1 MRFAWID
8 LREVPRPQ
16 LQAVVDAAVHSR
28 MAGVVAA
35 DAELLGTLP
44 PTVTRVLVTG
54 GSGTAAAKQPG
65 DRPGAKPGEKE
76 AKGAGGAKDANLPSG
91 KGSSPASTG
100 TATGAATE
108 TATGIDLLLRKFGT
122 QEELDAL
129 AADNRAVGG
138 AGGTGGTGS
147 MGATG
152 SMGTTGG
159 TGGTPAA
166 GFIDVRDDRTLTLSC
181 AGAMALPYTVI
192 HFADPTKIP
201 LEIVLAAAESAEGK
215 LVTVVDGLEE
225 AAIVF
230 DVLERGSDGILF
242 TPRSADEV
250 FALARLL
257 EATTPQLELSTLTVE
272 SIRHVGLG
280 DRVCVD
286 TCSHFE
292 EDEGILVGSY
302 SSGFVLCC
310 SETHPLPYMPTRPF
324 RVNAGALHS
333 YTLGPDNRTS
343 YLSEVGSG
351 SVLLGVGADGRTRRV
366 VVGRAKLESRPLL
379 EIRTHAED
387 GRLVSL
393 TVQDDW
399 HVRVLGP
406 GGKVLNVTELRTG
419 DELLGYLATDKRHV
433 GLPIG
438 EFCKEV

>member
-16 LQAVVDAAVHSR
+16 LQAVVDAAVHTR
-28 MAGVVAA
+28 MAGVLAT

-44 PTVTRVLVTG
+44 PTLTRVLAPG
-54 GSGTAAAKQPG
+54 GPATGTAQKPG
-65 DRPGAKPGEKE
+65 DKEAREAREGKE
-76 AKGAGGAKDANLPSG
+76 AKDGKDAKEGKSAAGAK
-91 KGSSPASTG
+91 SPAD
-100 TATGAATE
+100 A
-108 TATGIDLLLRKFGT
+108 GIDLLLRKFTT

-129 AADNRAVGG
+129 AADNRA
-138 AGGTGGTGS
+138 A
-147 MGATG
+147 A
-152 SMGTTGG
+152 
-159 TGGTPAA
+159 GGTPAA
-166 GFIDVRDDRTLTLSC
+166 GFIDVRDDRTLRLSYG
-181 AGAMALPYTVI
+181 GAMVLPYTVI

-215 LVTVVDGLEE
+215 LVTVVADLEE

-230 DVLERGSDGILF
+230 DVLERGSDGILYA
-242 TPRSADEV
+242 PRSADEV

-302 SSGFVLCC
+302 SSGFILCC

-333 YTLGPDNRTS
+333 YTLGPENRTS

-351 SVLLGVGADGRTRRV
+351 TALLAVGADGRTRRV

-387 GRLVSL
+387 GQLVSL

-406 GGKVLNVTELRTG
+406 GGKVLNVTELQTG

>member
-16 LQAVVDAAVHSR
+16 LQAVVDAAVHTR
-28 MAGVVAA
+28 MAGVLAT

-44 PTVTRVLVTG
+44 PTITRVLVSAG
-54 GSGTAAAKQPG
+54 PATAAAKKPG
-65 DRPGAKPGEKE
+65 DKNGKE
-76 AKGAGGAKDANLPSG
+76 V
-91 KGSSPASTG
+91 
-100 TATGAATE
+100 
-108 TATGIDLLLRKFGT
+108 
-122 QEELDAL
+122 Q
-129 AADNRAVGG
+129 
-138 AGGTGGTGS
+138 GTGGTKGAEGAKEAKS
-147 MGATG
+147 SAADATSPAGAGIDVLLRQFSTQGELDAVAAEHRASAAEGATV
-152 SMGTTGG
+152 
-159 TGGTPAA
+159 A
-166 GFIDVRDDRTLTLSC
+166 GFVDVRDDRTLQLSC

-201 LEIVLAAAESAEGK
+201 LEIVLAAAEPAEGK
-215 LVTVVDGLEE
+215 LVTVVDDLEE
-225 AAIVF
+225 AGIVF
-230 DVLERGSDGILF
+230 DVLERGSDGVLF
-242 TPRSADEV
+242 SPRSADEV

-286 TCSHFE
+286 TCSHFD

-351 SVLLGVGADGRTRRV
+351 MALLAVGADGRTRRV

-379 EIRTHAED
+379 EIRTHAEN
-387 GRLVSL
+387 GQLVSL

-406 GGKVLNVTELRTG
+406 GGKVLNVTELQTG
-419 DELLGYLATDKRHV
+419 DELLGYLARDQRHV

>member
-76 AKGAGGAKDANLPSG
+76 AKGSGGTKDANLPSG
-91 KGSSPASTG
+91 KGSPPAGTG
-100 TATGAATE
+100 TATE
-108 TATGIDLLLRKFGT
+108 TAAGIDLLLRKFGT

-147 MGATG
+147 MGA
-152 SMGTTGG
+152 TGG

>member
-16 LQAVVDAAVHSR
+16 LQAVVDAAVHAR
-28 MAGVVAA
+28 MAGVVSA

-44 PTVTRVLVTG
+44 PTVTRVLA
-54 GSGTAAAKQPG
+54 SESRTAAPAKKPADKHAKNDRSDGG
-65 DRPGAKPGEKE
+65 DRSGGGDKDTR
-76 AKGAGGAKDANLPSG
+76 AGTVE
-91 KGSSPASTG
+91 PASSTSPGTG
-100 TATGAATE
+100 C
-108 TATGIDLLLRKFGT
+108 DLLLRKFTT
-122 QEELDAL
+122 QDELDAL
-129 AADNRAVGG
+129 AAENR
-138 AGGTGGTGS
+138 
-147 MGATG
+147 
-152 SMGTTGG
+152 GTTG
-159 TGGTPAA
+159 TPATRTPVA
-166 GFIDVRDDRTLTLSC
+166 GFVDVRDDRTLQLSC
-181 AGAMALPYTVI
+181 VGAMALPYTVI

-201 LEIVLAAAESAEGK
+201 LEIVLAAAESADGK
-215 LVTVVDGLEE
+215 LVTVVGDLEE

-242 TPRSADEV
+242 TPRGADDV

-351 SVLLGVGADGRTRRV
+351 SALLAVGADGRTRRV

-406 GGKVLNVTELRTG
+406 GGKVLNVTELQTG
-419 DELLGYLATDKRHV
+419 DELLGYLAQDKRHV

>member
-16 LQAVVDAAVHSR
+16 LQAVVDAAVHAR
-28 MAGVVAA
+28 MAGVLSA

-44 PTVTRVLVTG
+44 PTVTRILAVEGPAPV
-54 GSGTAAAKQPG
+54 AAVK
-65 DRPGAKPGEKE
+65 KPGGKE
-76 AKGAGGAKDANLPSG
+76 AGKDTAKDAAKAASDAKSSES
-91 KGSSPASTG
+91 KGSSAAESAT
-100 TATGAATE
+100 TAPGG
-108 TATGIDLLLRKFGT
+108 TGIDVLLRKFT
-122 QEELDAL
+122 SQDELDAL
-129 AADNRAVGG
+129 AAGNRA
-138 AGGTGGTGS
+138 A
-147 MGATG
+147 
-152 SMGTTGG
+152 GTT
-159 TGGTPAA
+159 TPVA
-166 GFIDVRDDRTLTLSC
+166 GFIDVRDDRTLQLSC
-181 AGAMALPYTVI
+181 SGAMALPYTVI

-333 YTLGPDNRTS
+333 YTLGPGNRTN

-351 SVLLGVGADGRTRRV
+351 SALLAVGADGRTRRV

-406 GGKVLNVTELRTG
+406 GGKVLNVTELEAG

>member
-8 LREVPRPQ
+8 LREVPGRQ
-16 LQAVVDAAVHSR
+16 LQAVVDAAVHAR
-28 MAGVVAA
+28 MGGVVAA
-35 DAELLGTLP
+35 DAELLATLP
-44 PTVTRVLVTG
+44 PTVTRVLAPGGQGPAHPKKPGDKAEKGTG
-54 GSGTAAAKQPG
+54 AKAAK
-65 DRPGAKPGEKE
+65 DTAD
-76 AKGAGGAKDANLPSG
+76 AGPSSRS
-91 KGSSPASTG
+91 GSSPA
-100 TATGAATE
+100 AD
-108 TATGIDLLLRKFGT
+108 GIDVLLRRFGS
-122 QEELDAL
+122 EDELDAL
-129 AADNRAVGG
+129 AAGNRA
-138 AGGTGGTGS
+138 A
-147 MGATG
+147 
-152 SMGTTGG
+152 
-159 TGGTPAA
+159 GGTPAA
-166 GFIDVRDDRTLTLSC
+166 GLIDVRDDRTLQLSC
-181 AGAMALPYTVI
+181 AGAMKLPYTVI

-201 LEIVLAAAESAEGK
+201 LEIVLAAAEPADGK
-215 LVTVVDGLEE
+215 LVTVVDDLEE

-230 DVLERGSDGILF
+230 DVLERGSDGILYA
-242 TPRSADEV
+242 PRSADEV

-257 EATTPQLELSTLTVE
+257 QATTPQLELSTLTVE

-333 YTLGPDNRTS
+333 YTLGPDNRTN

>member
-16 LQAVVDAAVHSR
+16 LQAVVDAAIHAR
-28 MAGVVAA
+28 MAGVVAS

-44 PTVTRVLVTG
+44 PTVTRVLIPG
-54 GSGTAAAKQPG
+54 GPVPAAVKKLADKETK
-65 DRPGAKPGEKE
+65 GADSKE
-76 AKGAGGAKDANLPSG
+76 AKETAKDA
-91 KGSSPASTG
+91 KSPAGTG
-100 TATGAATE
+100 F
-108 TATGIDLLLRKFGT
+108 DVLLRKFGT

-129 AADNRAVGG
+129 AADHRTATSA
-138 AGGTGGTGS
+138 AGKD
-147 MGATG
+147 
-152 SMGTTGG
+152 
-159 TGGTPAA
+159 GTPVS

-181 AGAMALPYTVI
+181 AGAMVLPYTVI

-351 SVLLGVGADGRTRRV
+351 SALLAVGADGRTRRV

-406 GGKVLNVTELRTG
+406 GGKVLNVTELQTG
-419 DELLGYLATDKRHV
+419 DELLGYLAADKRHV

>member
-1 MRFAWID
+1 M
-8 LREVPRPQ
+8 
-16 LQAVVDAAVHSR
+16 VDAAVHAR
-28 MAGVVAA
+28 MAGVVSA
-35 DAELLGTLP
+35 DADLLGTLP
-44 PTVTRVLVTG
+44 PTVTRVL
-54 GSGTAAAKQPG
+54 
-65 DRPGAKPGEKE
+65 
-76 AKGAGGAKDANLPSG
+76 
-91 KGSSPASTG
+91 
-100 TATGAATE
+100 ATGAPAATPAKKSADKGDKGDKQAK
-108 TATGIDLLLRKFGT
+108 TAADAEPEGRGSVGAGFDVLLRRFGT
-122 QEELDAL
+122 QDELDTL
-129 AADNRAVGG
+129 AAENRA
-138 AGGTGGTGS
+138 
-147 MGATG
+147 ATRAPA
-152 SMGTTGG
+152 T
-159 TGGTPAA
+159 GTPATGTPVA
-166 GFIDVRDDRTLTLSC
+166 GFVDVRDDRTLQLSC
-181 AGAMALPYTVI
+181 VGAMALPYTVI

-201 LEIVLAAAESAEGK
+201 LEIVLAAAESAEGQ
-215 LVTVVDGLEE
+215 LVTVVGDLEE

-242 TPRSADEV
+242 TPRGADDV

-351 SVLLGVGADGRTRRV
+351 SALLAVGADGRTRRV

-419 DELLGYLATDKRHV
+419 DELLGYLAQDKRHV

>member
-16 LQAVVDAAVHSR
+16 LQAVVDAAIHTR
-28 MAGVVAA
+28 MAGVLAT

-44 PTVTRVLVTG
+44 PTITRVLVAASPATAVAKKPGDKEVQGTG
-54 GSGTAAAKQPG
+54 GTKDAK
-65 DRPGAKPGEKE
+65 GAKE
-76 AKGAGGAKDANLPSG
+76 AKSSVDATSSAAATSPAGAG
-91 KGSSPASTG
+91 
-100 TATGAATE
+100 
-108 TATGIDLLLRKFGT
+108 IDVLLRQFST
-122 QEELDAL
+122 QDELDAL
-129 AADNRAVGG
+129 AADNRA
-138 AGGTGGTGS
+138 AGGTPVVGL
-147 MGATG
+147 
-152 SMGTTGG
+152 
-159 TGGTPAA
+159 
-166 GFIDVRDDRTLTLSC
+166 IDVRDDRTLQLSC
-181 AGAMALPYTVI
+181 AGAVALPYTVI

-201 LEIVLAAAESAEGK
+201 LEIVLAAADSADGK
-215 LVTVVDGLEE
+215 LVTVVDDLEE

-230 DVLERGSDGILF
+230 DVLERGSDGILYA
-242 TPRSADEV
+242 PRSADEV

-286 TCSHFE
+286 TCSHFD

-333 YTLGPDNRTS
+333 YTLGPENRTS

-351 SVLLGVGADGRTRRV
+351 MALLAVGADGRTRRV

-387 GRLVSL
+387 GQLVSL

-406 GGKVLNVTELRTG
+406 GGKVLNVTELQTG
-419 DELLGYLATDKRHV
+419 DELLGYLAQDKRHV

>member
-28 MAGVVAA
+28 MAGVVAT

-54 GSGTAAAKQPG
+54 AAGASAAKQPG
-65 DRPGAKPGEKE
+65 DRPGAKEGKST
-76 AKGAGGAKDANLPSG
+76 GGAKDANLPSG
-91 KGSSPASTG
+91 KGSSPAGTG
-100 TATGAATE
+100 TATGTAA
-108 TATGIDLLLRKFGT
+108 GIDLLLRKFGT
-122 QEELDAL
+122 QEELDTL
-129 AADNRAVGG
+129 AADNRAAGSTDNTGG
-138 AGGTGGTGS
+138 ASGSGSAGG
-147 MGATG
+147 A
-152 SMGTTGG
+152 
-159 TGGTPAA
+159 PAA

>member
-28 MAGVVAA
+28 MAGVVAT

-54 GSGTAAAKQPG
+54 AAGAGAGAVKKPG
-65 DRPGAKPGEKE
+65 DKEVKGA
-76 AKGAGGAKDANLPSG
+76 GAGGAKDANLPSG
-91 KGSSPASTG
+91 KGSSPATTG
-100 TATGAATE
+100 TGTG
-108 TATGIDLLLRKFGT
+108 TGIDLLLRKFGT

-129 AADNRAVGG
+129 AADNRG
-138 AGGTGGTGS
+138 A
-147 MGATG
+147 
-152 SMGTTGG
+152 
-159 TGGTPAA
+159 GGTPAA

>member
-16 LQAVVDAAVHSR
+16 LQAVVDAAVHAR

-44 PTVTRVLVTG
+44 PTVTRVLVSEG
-54 GSGTAAAKQPG
+54 GPVPAAAK
-65 DRPGAKPGEKE
+65 KPGEKSGDRGV
-76 AKGAGGAKDANLPSG
+76 KGGDGAKEANSPTG
-91 KGSSPASTG
+91 KGSFPLVTG
-100 TATGAATE
+100 F
-108 TATGIDLLLRKFGT
+108 DVLLRKFGT

-129 AADNRAVGG
+129 AAGHRAADRAPV
-138 AGGTGGTGS
+138 AGT
-147 MGATG
+147 
-152 SMGTTGG
+152 
-159 TGGTPAA
+159 
-166 GFIDVRDDRTLTLSC
+166 IDVRDDRTLQLSC
-181 AGAMALPYTVI
+181 AGALVLPYTVI
-192 HFADPTKIP
+192 RFADPTKIP
-201 LEIVLAAAESAEGK
+201 LEIVLAAAESADGK

-333 YTLGPDNRTS
+333 YTLGPDNRTN

-351 SVLLGVGADGRTRRV
+351 SALLAVGADGRTRRV

-419 DELLGYLATDKRHV
+419 DELLGYLAADKRHV

>member
-16 LQAVVDAAVHSR
+16 LQAVVDAAVHAR
-28 MAGVVAA
+28 MAGVVSA

-44 PTVTRVLVTG
+44 PTVTRVLA
-54 GSGTAAAKQPG
+54 SESRTAAPAKKPADKHVKG
-65 DRPGAKPGEKE
+65 DRSDVGQGGGKDTQA
-76 AKGAGGAKDANLPSG
+76 AAVGAG
-91 KGSSPASTG
+91 PASGASAGTG
-100 TATGAATE
+100 C
-108 TATGIDLLLRKFGT
+108 DLLLRKFTT
-122 QEELDAL
+122 QDELDAL
-129 AADNRAVGG
+129 AAENR
-138 AGGTGGTGS
+138 
-147 MGATG
+147 
-152 SMGTTGG
+152 GTTG
-159 TGGTPAA
+159 TPVPRTPVA
-166 GFIDVRDDRTLTLSC
+166 GFVDVRDDRTLQLSC
-181 AGAMALPYTVI
+181 VGAMALPYTVI

-215 LVTVVDGLEE
+215 LVTVVGDLEE

-242 TPRSADEV
+242 TPRGADDV

-333 YTLGPDNRTS
+333 YTLGPDNRTN

-351 SVLLGVGADGRTRRV
+351 SALLAVGADGRTRRV

-406 GGKVLNVTELRTG
+406 GGKVLNVTELQAG
-419 DELLGYLATDKRHV
+419 DELLGYLAQDKRHV

>member
-16 LQAVVDAAVHSR
+16 LQAVVDAAVHAR
-28 MAGVVAA
+28 MAGVLSA
-35 DAELLGTLP
+35 DAELLATLP
-44 PTVTRVLVTG
+44 PTITRVLAAGGPVVAVTTLAG
-54 GSGTAAAKQPG
+54 KKPDDEATKDAASTK
-65 DRPGAKPGEKE
+65 DGA
-76 AKGAGGAKDANLPSG
+76 GAKDAAG
-91 KGSSPASTG
+91 AKGAKEAKPA
-100 TATGAATE
+100 
-108 TATGIDLLLRKFGT
+108 GIDVLLRKFST
-122 QEELDAL
+122 QDELDAL
-129 AADNRAVGG
+129 ATANRA
-138 AGGTGGTGS
+138 TNGS
-147 MGATG
+147 AT
-152 SMGTTGG
+152 
-159 TGGTPAA
+159 TPVA
-166 GFIDVRDDRTLTLSC
+166 GFIGVRDDRTLRLSC
-181 AGAMALPYTVI
+181 SGAMALPYTVI

-242 TPRSADEV
+242 TPRSADDV

-333 YTLGPDNRTS
+333 YTLGPDNRTN

-351 SVLLGVGADGRTRRV
+351 SALLAVGADGRTRRV

-406 GGKVLNVTELRTG
+406 GGKVLNVTELQAG
-419 DELLGYLATDKRHV
+419 DELLGYLAADKRHV

>member
-16 LQAVVDAAVHSR
+16 LQAVVDAAVHAR
-28 MAGVVAA
+28 MAGVVCA

-44 PTVTRVLVTG
+44 PTVTRVLVSGEPASAFARKAGEKAADKGGKETKATG
-54 GSGTAAAKQPG
+54 
-65 DRPGAKPGEKE
+65 DAKPAGPGE
-76 AKGAGGAKDANLPSG
+76 ARAGAG
-91 KGSSPASTG
+91 
-100 TATGAATE
+100 
-108 TATGIDLLLRKFGT
+108 IDVLLRKFTT
-122 QEELDAL
+122 QDELDAL
-129 AADNRAVGG
+129 AAENRA
-138 AGGTGGTGS
+138 ATRAP
-147 MGATG
+147 ATG
-152 SMGTTGG
+152 TPVTGM
-159 TGGTPAA
+159 PVA
-166 GFIDVRDDRTLTLSC
+166 GFVDVRDDRTLQLSC
-181 AGAMALPYTVI
+181 VGAMALPYTVI

-215 LVTVVDGLEE
+215 LVTVVGDLEE

-242 TPRSADEV
+242 TPRSADDV

-333 YTLGPDNRTS
+333 YTLGPDNRTN

-351 SVLLGVGADGRTRRV
+351 SALLAVGADGRTRRV

-419 DELLGYLATDKRHV
+419 DELLGYLAQDKRHV

>member
-16 LQAVVDAAVHSR
+16 LQAVVDAAIHAR

-44 PTVTRVLVTG
+44 PTVTRVLVG
-54 GSGTAAAKQPG
+54 GGDGPFPAGVKKPG
-65 DRPGAKPGEKE
+65 DKDVKEAREAAKE
-76 AKGAGGAKDANLPSG
+76 AKASDKDAKPPAGS
-91 KGSSPASTG
+91 GSSPAG
-100 TATGAATE
+100 TAF
-108 TATGIDLLLRKFGT
+108 DVLLRKFGT
-122 QEELDAL
+122 QDELDAL
-129 AADNRAVGG
+129 AAEHRAGTRPGGAGGSGG
-138 AGGTGGTGS
+138 AGGTPVS
-147 MGATG
+147 
-152 SMGTTGG
+152 
-159 TGGTPAA
+159 
-166 GFIDVRDDRTLTLSC
+166 GFIDVRDDRTLQLSC
-181 AGAMALPYTVI
+181 AGAMVLPYTVI

-351 SVLLGVGADGRTRRV
+351 SALLAVGADGRTRRV

-419 DELLGYLATDKRHV
+419 DELLGYLAADKRHV

>member
-16 LQAVVDAAVHSR
+16 LQAVVDAAVHAR
-28 MAGVVAA
+28 MAGVVSA

-44 PTVTRVLVTG
+44 PTVTRVLV
-54 GSGTAAAKQPG
+54 SAEPAAALA
-65 DRPGAKPGEKE
+65 RKPADKGGKE
-76 AKGAGGAKDANLPSG
+76 AKGAGDAKSSGAGGTLTDA
-91 KGSSPASTG
+91 
-100 TATGAATE
+100 
-108 TATGIDLLLRKFGT
+108 GIDVLLRRFST
-122 QEELDAL
+122 QDELDAL
-129 AADNRAVGG
+129 AAENRAAVRVPASGG
-138 AGGTGGTGS
+138 PAS
-147 MGATG
+147 GAPVTAA
-152 SMGTTGG
+152 
-159 TGGTPAA
+159 PVA
-166 GFIDVRDDRTLTLSC
+166 GFVDVRDDRTLQLSC
-181 AGAMALPYTVI
+181 VGAMALPYTVI

-215 LVTVVDGLEE
+215 LVTVVGDLEE

-242 TPRSADEV
+242 TPRSADDV

-333 YTLGPDNRTS
+333 YTLGPDNRTN

-351 SVLLGVGADGRTRRV
+351 STLLAVGADGRTRRV

-406 GGKVLNVTELRTG
+406 GGTVLNVTELRTG
-419 DELLGYLATDKRHV
+419 DELLGYLAADKRHV